1 MKITIPCL
9 ALSILAASGLA
20 ACSDRGRPG
29 PDGGPKGGDAR
40 QTTALMFSPNG
51 EPLNGGSQGQPS
63 CELAMN
69 YWLDRAD
76 ANHDGRLSREEFL
89 ADARAQFAKMDL
101 DGQGTLTSE
110 EIARFRQPFRQGTHM
125 RDIPDPVMSADKNL
139 NFMVTPEEF
148 QQQAAETFARLD
160 AGGKGAIER
169 PDLAA
174 PCAALAKFGGT
185 EKPDRPKTQE
195 PGGGPGRGGPGGGM
209 PR

>member
-1 MKITIPCL
+1 MRITIPCL
-9 ALSILAASGLA
+9 TLSILVASGLA
-20 ACSDRGRPG
+20 ACSDRGRSG
-29 PDGGPKGGDAR
+29 PEGGGEVR
-40 QTTALMFSPNG
+40 QTPALMFSPNG

-125 RDIPDPVMSADKNL
+125 RDIPDPVMSADRNL

-174 PCAALAKFGGT
+174 PCAALAKQGGSD
-185 EKPDRPKTQE
+185 KSQRPNASE
-195 PGGGPGRGGPGGGM
+195 PGGGPGGGGPGRGGP
-209 PR
+209 R